1 MSINIGDNFSYLGKK
16 FLDSRQSFPTI
27 DAMNACTDVPVGF
40 ITFCEEDGERY
51 EYRDGS
57 WKILTISSSGSSDN
71 TGGSCDGSC
80 CDNIVIPE
88 GGTDAVIQEDEP
100 DDTSVIWFDPE
111 EDKPY
116 QNDPYISELKEI
128 IKIMTKQIQALTTRV
143 EYLENV
149 VAGSVIPDKPIIPD
163 NPIEDDD
170 YLLLEDGTP
179 LLLEDGEP
187 FLLEIQITNTTTEDY
202 ILLEDGTPLLLENG
216 EEFLLEKQTINT
228 INQNEL
234 LLENGTPLLL
244 ENGESFLLER

>member
-16 FLDSRQSFPTI
+16 FLDSRQSFPTL

-57 WKILTISSSGSSDN
+57 WKILTITSNGSSDN
-71 TGGSCDGSC
+71 TGGCDGSC

-88 GGTDAVIQEDEP
+88 GGTDAVIQEEEP
-100 DDTSVIWFDPE
+100 EDTSVIWFDPE
-111 EDKPY
+111 EEKPY

-128 IKIMTKQIQALTTRV
+128 IKFMNKQIQSLTSRI

-149 VAGSVIPDKPIIPD
+149 VAGTIKPDVPIIPD
-163 NPIEDDD
+163 DPIEDD
-170 YLLLEDGTP
+170 YILLEDGTP
-179 LLLEDGEP
+179 LLLENGEE
-187 FLLEIQITNTTTEDY
+187 FLLEVQINNITTEDY
-202 ILLEDGTPLLLENG
+202 ILLEDDTPLLLENG

-234 LLENGTPLLL
+234 LLENDTPLLL